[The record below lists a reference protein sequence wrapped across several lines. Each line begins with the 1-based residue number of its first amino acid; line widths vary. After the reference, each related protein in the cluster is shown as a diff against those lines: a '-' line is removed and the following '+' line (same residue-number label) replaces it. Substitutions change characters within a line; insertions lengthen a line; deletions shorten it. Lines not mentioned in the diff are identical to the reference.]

1 MAGLSPGATDSN
13 IDTENGRTLGRVS
26 RRHVEGGLR
35 QPPMEPGGLGGQ
47 QESMSGWVG
56 EQRASY
62 LGSECFL

>member
-1 MAGLSPGATDSN
+1 M
-13 IDTENGRTLGRVS
+13 
-26 RRHVEGGLR
+26 EGGLR